1 MKKLLTVLAISTF
14 AACGSGSSTT
24 TTTDSNV
31 IKTDSVN
38 TMGSDSMKVMMDS
51 TKKMMDTTKKMMDS
65 SKK

>member
-24 TTTDSNV
+24 TTDSTV
-31 IKTDSVN
+31 IKTDTVK